1 MAIVAV
7 AQDHPEP
14 SGVLD
19 LRAVDGVLTLTLDP
33 KASFDALRVA
43 VRDAFSATPDR
54 FRGMDA
60 RLDFGERGIDLFD
73 LRRIIHVLKDEF
85 GVTVTGLF
93 CTSESLLRYAEREL
107 KLRIWT
113 HRVAEPEPTP
123 PELAAAPDEPAVAA
137 DEPAGEPSIAVIDD
151 GVLERTLTLDRSIRS
166 GQVVRFAGDVLV
178 FGDINPGAEVIAGGN
193 VLVFGALKGMVQAG
207 TRTEDRA
214 FVMGFDLRPA
224 QLRIGRRIAFPAD
237 RPKHPV
243 KPNFTPEIAWV
254 DKGEIVIDPYTGR
267 LPR

>member
-1 MAIVAV
+1 MVNLAV
-7 AQDHPEP
+7 AQAPPEP
-14 SGVLD
+14 SGVLN
-19 LRAVDGVLTLTLDP
+19 LRAIDGVLVLTLDP

-60 RLDFGERGIDLFD
+60 RLDLGDRGIDLFD

-113 HRVAEPEPTP
+113 HRVVEPELPTP
-123 PELAAAPDEPAVAA
+123 EPAP
-137 DEPAGEPSIAVIDD
+137 ESIAPQEEAPSEPPHSLVDD

-178 FGDINPGAEVIAGGN
+178 FGDVNPGAEVIAGGN
-193 VLVFGALKGMVQAG
+193 VLVFGTLKGMVQAG
-207 TRTEDRA
+207 TRSEDRA

-224 QLRIGRRIAFPAD
+224 QLRIGSRIAFPAE
-237 RPKHPV
+237 RSKAGA
-243 KPNFTPEIAWV
+243 KSSFTPEIAWV